1 MNNSKVSIII
11 PVYNTGKYL
20 FKCLD
25 SMINQTY
32 SNLEI
37 IIIDDGSN
45 DESPKICDDYALKDN
60 RIKVIHKE
68 NAGVSK
74 ARNAGIEIATGD
86 YFYFPD
92 SDDYIE
98 SNTIELLIELVKEND
113 VDIINFEYYVTYSHR
128 ENVHLV
134 DKSKYGLFNVEK
146 SHEIFIE
153 DEPFAWNKFFSKR
166 IIENVLFREDILR
179 GEDSL
184 FSHIALENT
193 EKALFIE
200 TPLYHYVQSEE
211 SACRGKFRK
220 SQLTAMKLFD
230 AYKPIYLEKY
240 PNLWYKFLVRMLGL
254 IISLYFDMWNDE
266 EDFDI
271 EMKQIYS
278 TFKVVL
284 SKNKSKLELS
294 KKNKVKYILFRICP
308 KFFCLIHKKTNK
320 L

>member
-20 FKCLD
+20 YKCLD
-25 SMINQTY
+25 SIISQTY

-37 IIIDDGSN
+37 IIVDDGSN

-98 SNTIELLIELVKEND
+98 LDTIEYLINLISEYNC
-113 VDIINFEYYVTYSHR
+113 DIVSFEYFVTYKDR
-128 ENVHLV
+128 EIQH
-134 DKSKYGLFNVEK
+134 KSNESTYGLFG
-146 SHEIFIE
+146 IE
-153 DEPFAWNKFFSKR
+153 DSHRAVMEGTPFAWNRFFSKKSMKK
-166 IIENVLFREDILR
+166 IFFKEKIYR

-184 FSHIALENT
+184 FVHEC
-193 EKALFIE
+193 IE
-200 TPLYHYVQSEE
+200 QIDSMWFDKRTLYHYVQSEE
-211 SACRGKFRK
+211 SACRGKFRPV
-220 SQLTAMKLFD
+220 QLTGMLLFDEYKVLYKDKYPKLWKLFCKNFCSLPITLYYD
-230 AYKPIYLEKY
+230 MYNEKDIYKSEMKKLHKEFKEKY
-240 PNLWYKFLVRMLGL
+240 KESKEIVEFSNKNKIKFGLFYFSPNLFCKFHK
-254 IISLYFDMWNDE
+254 I
-266 EDFDI
+266 
-271 EMKQIYS
+271 
-278 TFKVVL
+278 
-284 SKNKSKLELS
+284 
-294 KKNKVKYILFRICP
+294 
-308 KFFCLIHKKTNK
+308 IHK